1 MFKNYLSY
9 SLALSFHRTCCGL
22 ELPSPQKERLLRSSE
37 TLIHYFALAVHT
49 KDRKEESRYLAVS
62 LISLRDCLESMEEL
76 GIAPQHELRSQY
88 VTLHARLEQL
98 VEKACEKEGGQL
110 RMLG

>member
-9 SLALSFHRTCCGL
+9 SLALSFHRTCCSTD
-22 ELPSPQKERLLRSSE
+22 LPPKQKERLLRSSE
-37 TLIHYFALAVHT
+37 TLIHHFALAVHT

-62 LISLRDCLESMEEL
+62 LISLRDCLESMDEFAL
-76 GIAPQHELRSQY
+76 PTQHELRSQY
-88 VTLHARLEQL
+88 ATLHGRLEQL
-98 VEKACEKEGGQL
+98 VEKAADKEGGQL